1 MTHARTRFAAVLLAM
16 LLAVAS
22 CASDKPTPVISQE
35 PAPPAP
41 AALPANWNESTVQVP
56 VDAGAATYVSPSN
69 PQRLRAALILAGPDR
84 AGQVAARELSVM
96 LAQHGV
102 ASLRFDGAPSGSPG
116 YAALLDRAGKGLT
129 ALAERAGL
137 GDDRLLAV
145 GGGAK
150 SDYWLKA
157 LATSLQTSVDVPVA
171 GDFGGAFGA
180 ARLAMMAAG
189 DLDPSGLKPPP
200 IAKTID
206 PDTALADAF
215 ADAHARYQTAYAQTR
230 ML

>member
-1 MTHARTRFAAVLLAM
+1 M
-16 LLAVAS
+16 
-22 CASDKPTPVISQE
+22 
-35 PAPPAP
+35 
-41 AALPANWNESTVQVP
+41 QVP

-145 GGGAK
+145 GHGTAAAQALALGAVGASAGWWPAFEVQAGSARAACAAPPGGA
-150 SDYWLKA
+150 A
-157 LATSLQTSVDVPVA
+157 
-171 GDFGGAFGA
+171 
-180 ARLAMMAAG
+180 
-189 DLDPSGLKPPP
+189 PSGSSSGWPTP
-200 IAKTID
+200 T
-206 PDTALADAF
+206 T
-215 ADAHARYQTAYAQTR
+215 
-230 ML
+230 

>member
-1 MTHARTRFAAVLLAM
+1 M
-16 LLAVAS
+16 
-22 CASDKPTPVISQE
+22 
-35 PAPPAP
+35 
-41 AALPANWNESTVQVP
+41 
-56 VDAGAATYVSPSN
+56 
-69 PQRLRAALILAGPDR
+69 
-84 AGQVAARELSVM
+84 
-96 LAQHGV
+96 
-102 ASLRFDGAPSGSPG
+102 
-116 YAALLDRAGKGLT
+116 
-129 ALAERAGL
+129 
-137 GDDRLLAV
+137 
-145 GGGAK
+145 
-150 SDYWLKA
+150 
-157 LATSLQTSVDVPVA
+157 PVA